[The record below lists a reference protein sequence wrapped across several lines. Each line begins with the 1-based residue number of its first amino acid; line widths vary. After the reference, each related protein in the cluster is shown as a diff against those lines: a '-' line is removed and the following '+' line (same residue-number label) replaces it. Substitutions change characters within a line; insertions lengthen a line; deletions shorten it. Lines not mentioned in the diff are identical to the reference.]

1 MGGIAFE
8 MMRRAPDRVEHLA
21 FLDTSA
27 LSDIPEQTERRLKL
41 IAMAKSGEFN
51 SVCDTLMA
59 IIRASPRC
67 DILRSHGKLI
77 EPPHT
82 SSIRLQ
88 WSLAQW
94 TLKLTA

>member
-21 FLDTSA
+21 FLDTLA

-67 DILRSHGKLI
+67 DILRSH
-77 EPPHT
+77 E
-82 SSIRLQ
+82 S
-88 WSLAQW
+88 
-94 TLKLTA
+94 

>member
-21 FLDTSA
+21 SNASLSLTSA

-41 IAMAKSGEFN
+41 IAMTKSGEFN

-59 IIRASPRC
+59 IIRG
-67 DILRSHGKLI
+67 L
-77 EPPHT
+77 
-82 SSIRLQ
+82 
-88 WSLAQW
+88 
-94 TLKLTA
+94 